1 VNIHEYQA
9 KEISRR
15 FGVPVPDGG
24 VAFTPEEAEEVVQ
37 AVRRSGHVERGKHSG
52 RDREQGLI
60 S

>member
-9 KEISRR
+9 REISRR
-15 FGVPVPDGG
+15 FGASLRDGG
-24 VAFTPEEAEEVVQ
+24 VAFTSEEAVQ
-37 AVRRSGHVERGKHSG
+37 AVRRSGHVERDKHFG

>member
-9 KEISRR
+9 KEIFRR
-15 FGVPVPDGG
+15 FGVPGPDGG
-24 VAFTPEEAEEVVQ
+24 VAFTPEQAGKVVQ
-37 AVRRSGHVERGKHSG
+37 AVRRSGHVEREYSG